1 MTDPL
6 AEGAAGLPHEPTRES
21 AHEPAHESAT
31 AVAEQPAPKV
41 QQRSGIVAITGA
53 AGFVGSRVC
62 QTLTER
68 GWRVRALVHNPV
80 RAATR
85 LGHLPVEL
93 RVGDI
98 RDAAFVQDAFTGAA
112 AVVHLAAVAIERRGA
127 TYEDVNATA
136 TRIVL
141 NCARESGAARFVHMS
156 QNGSDSHSPFAFLR
170 SKGEAQDMVTSSA
183 LRWTVLRPSVIFGP
197 RDEFV
202 NVLAR
207 LVRLSPVVYPL
218 PDGGRARFQ
227 PIAVGDVARVVAR
240 TLDDESTIGGT
251 YPLGGPV
258 PLTLR
263 QMTERILVAM
273 HTRRYIVG
281 VPSRVLRPFVA
292 LAQRLLPR
300 PPVTTELMHLLAID
314 NAVPDN
320 TITTTF
326 GILPIPFAPEELYY
340 LRRITFRSAL
350 ASLFARH

>member
-1 MTDPL
+1 MSGPL
-6 AEGAAGLPHEPTRES
+6 AHGAAGTPDEPEPHDS
-21 AHEPAHESAT
+21 LLHGMAT
-31 AVAEQPAPKV
+31 VVAEQPAPLLHD
-41 QQRSGIVAITGA
+41 RAGIVAITGA

-68 GWRVRALVHNPV
+68 GWRVRALVHDPV
-80 RAATR
+80 RGATR

-98 RDAAFVQDAFTGAA
+98 RDATYVRDALNGAA
-112 AVVHLAAVAIERRGA
+112 AVVHLAAIAIQRRGA
-127 TYEDVNATA
+127 TYESVNAAA
-136 TRIVL
+136 TRVVL
-141 NCARESGAARFVHMS
+141 DCARESSATRFIHMS
-156 QNGSDSHSPFAFLR
+156 QNGSDSRSPFEFLR
-170 SKGEAQDMVTSSA
+170 SKGEAQDMVTAST

-207 LVRLSPVVYPL
+207 LVRLSPVIYPL

-227 PIAVGDVARVVAR
+227 PISVGDVARAIAR
-240 TLDDESTIGGT
+240 ALDDETTIGGV
-251 YPLGGPV
+251 YALGGPA

-273 HTRRYIVG
+273 AAHRYIVG
-281 VPSRVLRPFVA
+281 IPARALRPLLAV
-292 LAQRLLPR
+292 AQRIIPH
-300 PPVTTELMHLLAID
+300 PPVTTELLDLLAVDNTVAD
-314 NAVPDN
+314 NAL
-320 TITTTF
+320 TSTF
-326 GILPIPFAPEELYY
+326 GIVPTPFAPEELYY